1 MRKNWMGNV
10 AIIVLALVNV
20 ALWVAFTPADDG
32 TREGYGRRLF
42 SEILSSTA
50 MVLMA
55 SALFLS
61 TRPRYLESFFGGLD
75 KMYHAHKNAA
85 MAALLLVV
93 AHFLI
98 MPLGGD
104 DDDELEEAAE
114 SLSPFVEFLADIFG
128 ASPVLESLG
137 EVLGLVAFAGLLA
150 LVLLTVA
157 PRLPLIGSFTRFSYS
172 RWLKTHKFIGIFF
185 IIGFFHSLTV
195 DALVLAEPVL
205 LAYLTAASI
214 VGAVCYL
221 YTEILAVF
229 FRKRFSFVVE
239 AVRRLNGTT
248 TELALK
254 PLAEKPRFTAG
265 QFAFVSF
272 PGDKA
277 MEEPHPFTVC
287 SSPNEENMRFA
298 IKASGDWTRQLNAHL
313 QCGDRARVDGC
324 YGRFNYKTGGRE
336 QIWIAGGIGITPF
349 MSWIRDFEDGPD
361 ADVEMYYTVR
371 GEGDLLFSDEIAS
384 ADSRYDH
391 FRHHIKVSSQDG
403 NLTVEEIASRCEGEI
418 RDRHVY
424 MCGPIAM
431 MDSMERQFKKMGVPA
446 ENIHYEEFNFR

>member
-1 MRKNWMGNV
+1 MRKKWIGNI
-10 AIIVLALVNV
+10 AIIVLALANI
-20 ALWVAFTPADDG
+20 ALWVVFTPADDG
-32 TREGYGRRLF
+32 TGAGYGRQLF

-104 DDDELEEAAE
+104 DDDFDEAAE

-128 ASPVLESLG
+128 ASPVLEDLG
-137 EVLGLVAFAGLLA
+137 EILGLVAFAGLLA
-150 LVLLTVA
+150 LILLTVA

-185 IIGFFHSLTV
+185 IIGFFHSVTV
-195 DALVLAEPVL
+195 DSLVLTEPVL
-205 LAYLTAASI
+205 LAYLTGASI
-214 VGAVCYL
+214 VGGICYL
-221 YTEILAVF
+221 YTEILSIF

-248 TELALK
+248 MEVALK
-254 PLAEKPRFTAG
+254 PLTGRPRFTAG

-277 MEEPHPFTVC
+277 MKEPHPFTVS
-287 SSPNEENMRFA
+287 SSPNEDNMRFA
-298 IKASGDWTRQLNAHL
+298 IKASGDWTRRLNAHL
-313 QCGDRARVDGC
+313 QCGARARVDGC
-324 YGRFNYKTGGRE
+324 YGRFNYKMGGQE

-349 MSWIRDFEDGPD
+349 VSWIRDFEDGPD
-361 ADVEMYYTVR
+361 ADVDMFYTVR
-371 GEGDLLFSDEIAS
+371 GEGDLLFADEIAS
-384 ADSRYDH
+384 ADNRYDH
-391 FRHHIKVSSQDG
+391 FRLHIKVSSQDG
-403 NLTVEEIASRCEGEI
+403 NLTVEEIASRCQGEI
-418 RDRHVY
+418 SNRHVY

-431 MDSMERQFKKMGVPA
+431 MDSMERQFKKMQVPA